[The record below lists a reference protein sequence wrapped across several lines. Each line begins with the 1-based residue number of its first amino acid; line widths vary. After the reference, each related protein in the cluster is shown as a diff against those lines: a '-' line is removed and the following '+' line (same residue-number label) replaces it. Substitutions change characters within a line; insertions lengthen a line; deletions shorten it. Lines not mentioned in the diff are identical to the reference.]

1 MARKKNN
8 PLTGDRDEKAR
19 VEVRRILETGPLS
32 LDDAITSERELRRR
46 KKELSEHPEV
56 ADFIE
61 AAFVEQSLNSAT
73 YTSEDD
79 QTLRELAADRLERA
93 VPPSPWRDYALSVL
107 RRPAAPSQEVLRR
120 GGISSRNETITW
132 AVREAERSGLAVT
145 RNRTQR
151 DNGGPHSACSLVAEE
166 LLRFG
171 VCLSEDAIEKI
182 YRPFLRIRESVR
194 AILSGNLESEK

>member
-1 MARKKNN
+1 M
-8 PLTGDRDEKAR
+8 
-19 VEVRRILETGPLS
+19 
-32 LDDAITSERELRRR
+32 DDAIASEREFRRQ
-46 KKELSEHPEV
+46 KKKLSEHPEV
-56 ADFIE
+56 ADYIE

-73 YTSEDD
+73 YNHEDD
-79 QTLRELAADRLERA
+79 QVLRELAADRLERA
-93 VPPSPWRDYALSVL
+93 VPPSPWRDYALCVL

-120 GGISSRNETITW
+120 GGIGSRNETITW
-132 AVREAERSGLAVT
+132 AVRKAEHLGLAVT
-145 RNRTQR
+145 RNRAQR

-182 YRPFLRIRESVR
+182 YRPFLKIRESVR